1 MAQTPAV
8 DPRPG
13 GSVQQAF
20 FLAIILALTALSGW
34 LWHRERSARLRAAA
48 LRQLLDGADALEARL
63 QDYRSRMARLKGLLH
78 QLPSDMT
85 ASAMLRVDTEA
96 QVQNALREVLAHRLW
111 IKRESGT
118 ATQRVLDEAVKAI
131 ERTGEQLAA
140 HLRQLDEVSEQL
152 QAAGAGLR
160 SAYQEASAALAAR
173 RDAGTGGEGGFEAD
187 PPTPTRH

>member
-1 MAQTPAV
+1 MQQV
-8 DPRPG
+8 FF
-13 GSVQQAF
+13 SV
-20 FLAIILALTALSGW
+20 IILALTVLSGW

-63 QDYRSRMARLKGLLH
+63 HDYRSRMARLKGLLH

-96 QVQNALREVLAHRLW
+96 QVQTALRDVLAHRLW

-118 ATQRVLDEAVKAI
+118 ASQQVLDEAVRAI
-131 ERTGEQLAA
+131 ERTGEQLGER
-140 HLRQLDEVSEQL
+140 LRQLDEVSEQL
-152 QAAGAGLR
+152 QLAGRGLR
-160 SAYQEASAALAAR
+160 SAYQEASAALAAQR
-173 RDAGTGGEGGFEAD
+173 RDPGAGESLGSE